1 MGALSELIATESL
14 VKFFGNITAL
24 QELDLRIPKGISG
37 FIGPNGAG
45 KTTTINILLGLL
57 KPDQGKAR
65 VFGFDSWHESFRI
78 RQKVGVLHE
87 RPSYPG
93 AFTGQRYLEHVAA
106 IYGVCQ
112 SPTKVQE
119 ILKTVGLSDAR
130 DRAIKTYSAGMIQR
144 LGLAQALVGE
154 PELAILDEPT
164 ANLDPLGRI
173 EFLEKIKELHQK
185 EGTDFFVSSHILPE
199 LERICDWVSIVN
211 HGIVVAQGRTEDLT
225 AEYSASIF
233 KIEASDNDLLASQ
246 LKETGL
252 VEKAWT
258 EAGTLYCKVRNAKD
272 LQSGLPKLLTE
283 LRLELRSFQPMTNNL
298 EEIFK
303 SVIGRDKE

>member
-1 MGALSELIATESL
+1 
-14 VKFFGNITAL
+14 
-24 QELDLRIPKGISG
+24 
-37 FIGPNGAG
+37 
-45 KTTTINILLGLL
+45 
-57 KPDQGKAR
+57 
-65 VFGFDSWHESFRI
+65 
-78 RQKVGVLHE
+78 
-87 RPSYPG
+87 
-93 AFTGQRYLEHVAA
+93 
-106 IYGVCQ
+106 
-112 SPTKVQE
+112 
-119 ILKTVGLSDAR
+119 
-130 DRAIKTYSAGMIQR
+130 
-144 LGLAQALVGE
+144 
-154 PELAILDEPT
+154 LAILDEPT

-173 EFLEKIKELHQK
+173 EFLEKIKELHQR

-225 AEYSASIF
+225 SEYSASIF

-283 LRLELRSFQPMTNNL
+283 LRLELRSFQPMTSNL